1 MIKVLNEVKKEYEKT
16 TEMFISDA
24 DFRGTY
30 GTSEF
35 LKEAQKAAKE
45 IIDNRTSKTA
55 FLGVTGIKKILLQ
68 SYNAFIKHKMVHFDT
83 KE

>member
-1 MIKVLNEVKKEYEKT
+1 
-16 TEMFISDA
+16 MFISDA

-83 KE
+83 KEEAFEYFVKD